1 MQKCI
6 HSCGIKT
13 YMPYLYLKTITTGG
27 GGKEWNGDEKIIME
41 DPSSP
46 RNIHENL
53 SPKTAAVW

>member
-1 MQKCI
+1 
-6 HSCGIKT
+6 
-13 YMPYLYLKTITTGG
+13 MPYLYLKTITTGG